1 MFGVEDL
8 TRIRLEEARKEGLR
22 SQYIHNSKG
31 ENQKSVTRRKMET
44 IAKVMLLA
52 ITLIIFLW
60 K

>member
-8 TRIRLEEARKEGLR
+8 SRIRLEEAREFGMR
-22 SQYIHNSKG
+22 SQSIHNSKG
-31 ENQKSVTRRKMET
+31 ENPKSGTRRLMET

-52 ITLIIFLW
+52 MTLIIFLW

>member
-8 TRIRLEEARKEGLR
+8 SRIRLEEARKEGLR
-22 SQYIHNSKG
+22 SQYIHSSQG
-31 ENQKSVTRRKMET
+31 ENQKSVIRRKMET

-52 ITLIIFLW
+52 ITLIFFLW

>member
-1 MFGVEDL
+1 MFGVEDI
-8 TRIRLEEARKEGLR
+8 TRTRVDEAREFGMR
-22 SQYIHNSKG
+22 SQSIHNSKG
-31 ENQKSVTRRKMET
+31 ENPKSATRRLMET